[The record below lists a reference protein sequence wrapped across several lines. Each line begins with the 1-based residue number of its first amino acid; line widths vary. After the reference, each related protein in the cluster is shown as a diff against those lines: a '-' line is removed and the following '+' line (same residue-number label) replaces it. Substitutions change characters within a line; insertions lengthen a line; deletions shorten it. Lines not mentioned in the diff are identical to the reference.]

1 MGRLENIIARN
12 RHPKRF
18 GERLSVGLGL
28 ALFLLVIIFLV
39 VFTDLGLPPE
49 LRDAPPATERPAHE
63 SPPTPERRVDDV
75 RLYTAP

>member
-12 RHPKRF
+12 KHPKRF

-28 ALFLLVIIFLV
+28 ALFLLVVIFLI

-49 LRDAPPATERPAHE
+49 LRDPPPPSPPEHRVDHIKLYAPP
-63 SPPTPERRVDDV
+63 
-75 RLYTAP
+75 